1 MGDQGTDHGL
11 PDRGPAVFAVTTATL
26 CLATLFVAAR
36 MVARVFIVRRTRAC
50 DHMML
55 LAWVIAVFL
64 SASVNIAAKRGL
76 GRHER
81 NIEPEKKAD
90 LRTWE
95 YVFSILY
102 VGTPD

>member
-1 MGDQGTDHGL
+1 MADQGTRPDF

-36 MVARVFIVRRTRAC
+36 VVARVFIVRRTRSC
-50 DHMML
+50 DYTMA
-55 LAWVIAVFL
+55 LAWLIAVFL
-64 SASVNIAAKRGL
+64 SASVNIAARLGL
-76 GRHER
+76 GRHGR
-81 NIEPEKKAD
+81 NIAPENKAA

-102 VGTPD
+102 VRTPE